1 MSKAN
6 KFLRFF
12 QKRLDGLN
20 INTNK
25 NPDLGEQVLMYSPT
39 QTYSN
44 FRNQYTILN
53 LEKLED
59 KKELVKIQAYLDFNK
74 STINFV
80 NVKKLNPKLF
90 SVYKTIFSNQNNK
103 LFEK

>member
-1 MSKAN
+1 MGYN
-6 KFLRFF
+6 KFFRFF
-12 QKRLDGLN
+12 QKRLPGTISP
-20 INTNK
+20 INPNS
-25 NPDLGEQVLMYSPT
+25 NLGEQILMYSPT

-59 KKELVKIQAYLDFNK
+59 KKELVKMQAYLNFNK

-80 NVKKLNPKLF
+80 NVKKLNVRLF
-90 SVYKTIFSNQNNK
+90 TVYRSMFGSNSTNK
-103 LFEK
+103 LFER

>member
-1 MSKAN
+1 MSYN

-12 QKRLDGLN
+12 QKKQLGLTSN
-20 INTNK
+20 PNTS
-25 NPDLGEQVLMYSPT
+25 LGEQIFMYSPT

-59 KKELVKIQAYLDFNK
+59 KKELVKMKAYLNFNK

-80 NVKKLNPKLF
+80 NVKKLNLKLF
-90 SVYKTIFSNQNNK
+90 PVYRSMFGPNSSNN

>member
-1 MSKAN
+1 MSYN
-6 KFLRFF
+6 KFFRFF
-12 QKRLDGLN
+12 QKKNLYETN
-20 INTNK
+20 ISVNSS
-25 NPDLGEQVLMYSPT
+25 LGEQIFMYSPNVS
-39 QTYSN
+39 YSN

-59 KKELVKIQAYLDFNK
+59 KKELVRMQAYLEFNK

-80 NVKKLNPKLF
+80 NVKKLNLKLF
-90 SVYKTIFSNQNNK
+90 PIYKSMFPNGSSNK